1 MCVGGTVPESKLF
14 NDITAA
20 VLLFDISQDVVDA
33 LELQLLDNKQV
44 SNVGGGDKLLA
55 ARNKELVRA
64 SKASISVFEV

>member
-1 MCVGGTVPESKLF
+1 MGGTLPESKLF
-14 NDITAA
+14 NDLTAA
-20 VLLFDISQDVVDA
+20 VFLFDISQDVVDA

-64 SKASISVFEV
+64 SKTSITIFVF